1 MGEEEIGKE
10 IVDCAVRIHRALGPG
25 LLEAVY
31 EAVLAREL
39 YKRGLQVERQL
50 VIALDY
56 EGLRFEE
63 AFRADLVVERKVV
76 VEIKCIEA
84 LNFAHRKQ
92 LLTYLR
98 LADLRLGYLLNFAE
112 ALMKH
117 GITRT
122 VHRLPSSR

>member
-39 YKRGLQVERQL
+39 YKRGLQVERQV

-112 ALMKH
+112 VLMKH